1 MPTTNLS
8 LPLLAADQAQKHVTV
23 NEALLVLDSLVFL
36 ALLDRSLSAPPG
48 SPAEGARYLVAAS
61 PSGAW
66 AGHAGDIAVFQ
77 DGVWVFLA
85 PRVGWRAVVLDEGA
99 EILFD
104 GTWWRP
110 VVGLASGA
118 ATSIRVIEEEVTVA
132 GATTDTTVMIPN
144 RAVVIGVSTRTTQ
157 AITGATSYDCGTASE
172 RSKFGGSLGVA
183 LGSTNAGVIGPTA
196 FYSDTPVR
204 LSANGG
210 NFTGGKVRVAIHYL
224 FCDVPAA

>member
-8 LPLLAADQAQKHVTV
+8 LPLLAADQSQKHVTV

-48 SPAEGARYLVAAS
+48 SPAAGARYLVAAS

-66 AGHAGDIAVFQ
+66 AGHAGEIAVFQ
-77 DGVWVFLA
+77 DGGWVFLT

-104 GTWWRP
+104 GTRWRP
-110 VVGLASGA
+110 VIGVASGA

-157 AITGATSYDCGTASE
+157 AITGATSYDCGIASE

>member
-66 AGHAGDIAVFQ
+66 AGHAGDIAAFQ
-77 DGVWVFLA
+77 DGGWVFLT
-85 PRVGWRAVVLDEGA
+85 PRLGWRAVVLDEGA

-104 GTWWRP
+104 GVRWRP

-118 ATSIRVIEEEVTVA
+118 ATSIRVIDEEVTLA
-132 GATTDTTVMIPN
+132 GATTDTTIAIPN
-144 RAVVIGVSTRTTQ
+144 RAIVIGVSTRTTQ
-157 AITGATSYDCGTASE
+157 AVTGAASYDCGTASE
-172 RSKFGGSLGVA
+172 PSKFGGSLGIA
-183 LGSTNAGVIGPTA
+183 AGSTNAGVIGPTA

-210 NFTGGKVRVAIHYL
+210 NFTGGKVRVAIHFL

>member
-77 DGVWVFLA
+77 DGAWVFLT
-85 PRVGWRAVVLDEGA
+85 PRIGWRAVVLDEGA

-104 GTWWRP
+104 GTRWRP

-118 ATSIRVIEEEVTVA
+118 ATSIRVADEEVTLA
-132 GATTDTTVMIPN
+132 GATKDTTIMIPN

-157 AITGATSYDCGTASE
+157 AVTGATSYDCGTASE
-172 RSKFGGSLGVA
+172 RSKFGGSLGIAV
-183 LGSTNAGVIGPTA
+183 GSTNAGVIGPTA